1 MEYRYFGR
9 TGYKVSPLCL
19 GTMNFGGV
27 TNEADSINLIHAALD
42 AGINFVDTANSYND
56 GASEVVTGKA
66 LQGRRDRVFLATKV
80 RSQVGP
86 GPNDKGLSR
95 GHILKAVEDSL
106 RRLNTDYIDLYQT
119 HRPEPDVPVD
129 ETLGA
134 LTDLVR
140 AGKVR
145 YIGASTHPAWM
156 IMEALAVSER
166 EHLAR
171 YTSEQPPYNL
181 LDRRIENELVP
192 LALKYQLAIIPWAP
206 LAQGMLAG
214 RYKANAAAPQES
226 RLARNGPDSIYVQ
239 RMKTPALEAGDRFT
253 ALAKQTGKTPGQLGL
268 LWCKDQ
274 PGITAPIFG
283 PRTMEQLQD
292 VLPVLEMSLSAE
304 ERAAC
309 DTINPP
315 GSAVADFH
323 NSTGWMK
330 MKISNS

>member
-27 TNEADSINLIHAALD
+27 TNEADSIKLIHAALD

-56 GASEVVTGKA
+56 GASEVVIGKA
-66 LQGRRDRVFLATKV
+66 LQGKRDRVFLATKV
-80 RSQVGP
+80 RSQVGQ

-192 LALKYQLAIIPWAP
+192 LALKHQLALIPWAP
-206 LAQGMLAG
+206 MAQGLLAG
-214 RYKANAAAPQES
+214 RYQANQAAPEES
-226 RLARNGPDSIYVQ
+226 RLGRSGPDSIYGD
-239 RMKTPALEAGDRFT
+239 RMKTPAMMAGDNFT
-253 ALAKQTGKTPGQLGL
+253 ALAKTTGKTPGQLGL

-292 VLPVLEMSLSAE
+292 VLPVLEMTLSPE

-309 DTINPP
+309 DAINPP

-330 MKISNS
+330 MKLSA

>member
-27 TNEADSINLIHAALD
+27 TNEADSIRIIHAALE

-56 GASEVVTGKA
+56 GSSEAVTGKA
-66 LQGRRDRVFLATKV
+66 LQGRRDQVFLATKV
-80 RSQVGP
+80 RSQVGK
-86 GPNDKGLSR
+86 GPNEKGLSR
-95 GHILKAVEDSL
+95 VHILKAVEDSL

-192 LALKYQLAIIPWAP
+192 LALKHQLAIIPWAP
-206 LAQGMLAG
+206 LAQGILAG
-214 RYKANAAAPQES
+214 RYKAREAPPQES
-226 RLARNGPDSIYVQ
+226 RLGRMGRDSIYGD
-239 RMKTPALEAGDRFT
+239 RMKPPAMRAGDQFT
-253 ALAKQTGKTPGQLGL
+253 ALTKQFSKTPGQLGL

-283 PRTMEQLQD
+283 PRTLEQLQD
-292 VLPVLEMSLSAE
+292 VLPVLEMTLSAE

-309 DTINPP
+309 DAINPP
-315 GSAVADFH
+315 GSVVADFH
-323 NSTGWMK
+323 NSAGWMK
-330 MKISNS
+330 MKI

>member
-19 GTMNFGGV
+19 GTMNFGAV
-27 TNEADSINLIHAALD
+27 TNEADSIKLIHRALD
-42 AGINFVDTANSYND
+42 AGINFVDTANSYNE
-56 GASEVVTGKA
+56 GQSEIVVGKA
-66 LQGRRDRVFLATKV
+66 LQGRRNKVFLATKV
-80 RSQVGP
+80 RSQVGQ

-95 GHILKAVEDSL
+95 VHIMQAVEDSL

-192 LALKYQLAIIPWAP
+192 LALKYDLAIIPWAP
-206 LAQGMLAG
+206 LAQGILAG
-214 RYKANAAAPQES
+214 RYKAHQAAPEGS
-226 RLARNGPDSIYVQ
+226 RLGRLGHEGVYGE
-239 RMKTPALEAGDRFT
+239 RMRDPAMEAGDQFT
-253 ALAKQTGKTPGQLGL
+253 ALTKKFNKTPGQLGL

-283 PRTMEQLQD
+283 PRTMEQLED
-292 VLPVLEMSLSAE
+292 VLPVLEMSLSPE

-309 DTINPP
+309 DAINPP
-315 GSAVADFH
+315 GSVIADFH
-323 NSTGWMK
+323 NSAGWMK
-330 MKISNS
+330 MKLRN

>member
-19 GTMNFGGV
+19 GTMNFGGP
-27 TNEADSINLIHAALD
+27 TDEAESIRIIHAALD
-42 AGINFVDTANSYND
+42 AGINFVDTANSYTE
-56 GASEVVTGKA
+56 GRSESIVGKA
-66 LQGRRDRVFLATKV
+66 LQGRRSQVFLATKV
-80 RSQVGP
+80 RSQVGK

-95 GHILKAVEDSL
+95 VHIMQAVEDSL
-106 RRLNTDYIDLYQT
+106 RRLNTDHIDLYQT

-129 ETLGA
+129 ETLSA

-145 YIGASTHPAWM
+145 YIGCSTHAAWM

-171 YTSEQPPYNL
+171 YVSEQPPYNL

-192 LALKYQLAIIPWAP
+192 LALRYQLAIIPWAP

-214 RYKANAAAPQES
+214 RYKADATPPEDSRAAREA
-226 RLARNGPDSIYVQ
+226 NNSIYSD
-239 RMKTPALEAGDRFT
+239 RMRQPGMEAGDRFT
-253 ALAKQTGKTPGQLGL
+253 DLAKQFSLTPAQLAL

-292 VLPVLEMSLSAE
+292 VLPVMEMKLTDE
-304 ERAAC
+304 QRAAC
-309 DTINPP
+309 DRINPP
-315 GSAVADFH
+315 GGAIADYH

-330 MKISNS
+330 ARVGR

>member
-9 TGYKVSPLCL
+9 TGFRVSPLCL

-27 TNEADSINLIHAALD
+27 TNEADAIRITHAALD
-42 AGINFVDTANSYND
+42 AGINFVDTANSYNE
-56 GASEVVTGKA
+56 GRSEVVTGKA
-66 LQGRRDRVFLATKV
+66 LQGRRDQVFLATKV
-80 RSQVGP
+80 RSQVGQ

-95 GHILKAVEDSL
+95 VHILKAVEDSL

-129 ETLGA
+129 ETLRA

-145 YIGASTHPAWM
+145 YIGCSTHAAWM

-166 EHLAR
+166 EHLER
-171 YTSEQPPYNL
+171 YVSEQPPYNL

-192 LALKYQLAIIPWAP
+192 LALRYQIALIPWAP
-206 LAQGMLAG
+206 IAQGMLAG
-214 RYKANAAAPQES
+214 RYKAKEVPPDDS
-226 RLARNGPDSIYVQ
+226 RLAREGQNWIYAD
-239 RMKTPALEAGDRFT
+239 RMKDPALEAGQRF
-253 ALAKQTGKTPGQLGL
+253 AQMAPKFGKTPGQLGL

-274 PGITAPIFG
+274 PGITAPIYG
-283 PRTMEQLQD
+283 PRTLEQLQD
-292 VLPVLEMSLSAE
+292 VLPVLEMTLSDE

-315 GSAVADFH
+315 GNAVADFH
-323 NSTGWMK
+323 NSTGWTK
-330 MKISNS
+330 KLKI

>member
-27 TNEADSINLIHAALD
+27 TNEADSIRLIHAALD

-56 GASEVVTGKA
+56 GASEVVTGRA
-66 LQGRRDRVFLATKV
+66 LQGRREQVFLATKV
-80 RSQVGP
+80 RSQVGN

-192 LALKYQLAIIPWAP
+192 LALKHQLAIIPWAP

-214 RYKANAAAPQES
+214 RYKANQTLPEGS
-226 RLARNGPDSIYVQ
+226 RAQRMGHESIYGERIKPPGLQ
-239 RMKTPALEAGDRFT
+239 AGDRFT
-253 ALAKQTGKTPGQLGL
+253 DVARQFGKTPGQLGL

-292 VLPVLEMSLSAE
+292 VLPVLDMTLSPE

-309 DTINPP
+309 DAINPP
-315 GSAVADFH
+315 GSVVADFH

-330 MKISNS
+330 MKV

>member
-1 MEYRYFGR
+1 MEHRYFGP

-19 GTMNFGGV
+19 GTMNFGGA
-27 TNEADSINLIHAALD
+27 TSEADSIRIIHAALD
-42 AGINFVDTANSYND
+42 AGINFVDTANSYNN
-56 GASEVVTGKA
+56 GQSELVTGKA

-95 GHILKAVEDSL
+95 VHILKAVEDSL
-106 RRLNTDYIDLYQT
+106 RRLNTDSIDLYQT
-119 HRPEPDVPVD
+119 HRPEPDVAPD
-129 ETLGA
+129 EILGA

-145 YIGASTHPAWM
+145 YIGTSTHPAWM
-156 IMEALAVSER
+156 IMEGLAVSER

-171 YTSEQPPYNL
+171 YVSEQPPYNL

-192 LALKYQLAIIPWAP
+192 LALRYQIALLPWAP

-214 RYKANAAAPQES
+214 RYKARQAPP
-226 RLARNGPDSIYVQ
+226 PDSRVAREGSSSIYGERIREPGLQ
-239 RMKTPALEAGDRFT
+239 AGERF
-253 ALAKQTGKTPGQLGL
+253 AQLAPSFGKTPGQLAL

-283 PRTMEQLQD
+283 PRTIEQLQD
-292 VLPVLEMSLSAE
+292 VLPVLEMALSPE

-309 DTINPP
+309 DTVNAP
-315 GSAVADFH
+315 GNAIADFH
-323 NSTGWMK
+323 NTTGWMK
-330 MKISNS
+330 MRIGG

>member
-27 TNEADSINLIHAALD
+27 TNEADSINIIHAALD
-42 AGINFVDTANSYND
+42 AGINFVDTANSYNE
-56 GASEVVTGKA
+56 GRSEEITGKA
-66 LQGRRDRVFLATKV
+66 LQGRRDQVFLATKV
-80 RSQVGP
+80 RSQVGQ

-95 GHILKAVEDSL
+95 VHILQAVEDSL
-106 RRLNTDYIDLYQT
+106 RRLNTDHIDLYQT

-129 ETLGA
+129 ETLRA
-134 LTDLVR
+134 LTDLVS

-145 YIGASTHPAWM
+145 YIGASTHPACM
-156 IMEALAVSER
+156 IIEALAVSER

-206 LAQGMLAG
+206 IAQGLLAG
-214 RYKANAAAPQES
+214 RYKAHQAAPEDT
-226 RLARNGPDSIYVQ
+226 RLARSGPDSIYGD
-239 RMKTPALEAGDRFT
+239 RMKTPAIEAGDRFT
-253 ALAKQTGKTPGQLGL
+253 ELTKKFGKTPGQLGL

-283 PRTMEQLQD
+283 PRTMEQLND
-292 VLPVLEMSLSAE
+292 VLPVLEMTLSPE

-309 DTINPP
+309 DAINPP

-330 MKISNS
+330 MKIAA

>member
-1 MEYRYFGR
+1 
-9 TGYKVSPLCL
+9 
-19 GTMNFGGV
+19 
-27 TNEADSINLIHAALD
+27 
-42 AGINFVDTANSYND
+42 
-56 GASEVVTGKA
+56 
-66 LQGRRDRVFLATKV
+66 
-80 RSQVGP
+80 
-86 GPNDKGLSR
+86 
-95 GHILKAVEDSL
+95 
-106 RRLNTDYIDLYQT
+106 
-119 HRPEPDVPVD
+119 VPVD
-129 ETLGA
+129 ETLRA
-134 LTDLVR
+134 LTDLVT

-206 LAQGMLAG
+206 LAQGILAG
-214 RYKANAAAPQES
+214 RYKANQAPPDES
-226 RLARNGPDSIYVQ
+226 RLKRMGSDSIYGD
-239 RMKTPALEAGDRFT
+239 RMRTPAMEAGDQFT
-253 ALAKQTGKTPGQLGL
+253 ALTKKFGKTPGQLGL

-292 VLPVLEMSLSAE
+292 VLPVLDMTLSPE

-309 DTINPP
+309 DAINPP
-315 GSAVADFH
+315 GSVVADFH

-330 MKISNS
+330 MKIR

>member
-9 TGYKVSPLCL
+9 TGDKVSPLCL

-27 TNEADSINLIHAALD
+27 TNEADSIKIIHAALD
-42 AGINFVDTANSYND
+42 AGINFVDTANSYNE

-66 LQGRRDRVFLATKV
+66 LQERRDQVFLATKV
-80 RSQVGP
+80 RSQVGN

-95 GHILKAVEDSL
+95 VHILKAVEDSL
-106 RRLNTDYIDLYQT
+106 RRLNTDHIDLYQT

-129 ETLGA
+129 ETLRA
-134 LTDLVR
+134 LTDLVS

-192 LALKYQLAIIPWAP
+192 LALKYQLALIPWAP
-206 LAQGMLAG
+206 LAQGLLAG
-214 RYKANAAAPQES
+214 RYQANQTAAEDT
-226 RLARNGPDSIYVQ
+226 RLARSGPDSIYGA
-239 RMKTPALEAGDRFT
+239 RMKAPAFEAGDRFT
-253 ALAKQTGKTPGQLGL
+253 ELTKKFGKTPGQLGL

-283 PRTMEQLQD
+283 PRTMEQLRD
-292 VLPVLEMSLSAE
+292 VLPVMEMKLTDE
-304 ERAAC
+304 QRAAC

-315 GSAVADFH
+315 GSAIADYH
-323 NSTGWMK
+323 NTTGWMK
-330 MKISNS
+330 MKIAA